1 MQLTRRKA
9 RWDAFT
15 LTLNGKESVKEC
27 SKKLNLGKIQHPFCN
42 GKELKSLFESCKHL
56 IEEISGEV
64 QLLDY
69 RNLENPTISNINFK
83 QTLVSSTSGEDEEC
97 DGKI

>member
-27 SKKLNLGKIQHPFCN
+27 SKKFNFGKIQHPFCN
-42 GKELKSLFESCKHL
+42 GKELKSLFESCKNL
-56 IEEISGEV
+56 IEGDV
-64 QLLDY
+64 KLLDY
-69 RNLENPTISNINFK
+69 RNIEKSTISNIN
-83 QTLVSSTSGEDEEC
+83 VNSTSEDEEEEY
-97 DGKI
+97 DGKF